1 MLHAS
6 QNLKPGHV
14 GSAFDKENNSISSN
28 ILFERKQSFSRK
40 YKKTN
45 ELVVKPQISSQTET
59 LNTLTN
65 TLHTHQGSY
74 LQTKFLEELDAAR
87 KVNASK
93 VKKSIIF
100 ESRNSV
106 PAEDSNHN
114 KALISN
120 YSSMDADREKTAI
133 LIFERDREKRP
144 VSDSFI
150 PKKDIKIVAI
160 ETPKKSSRPVDFK
173 LQQTKLI
180 EPYLSCIIDSL
191 KEKDVNTLKLDHII

>member
-1 MLHAS
+1 M
-6 QNLKPGHV
+6 
-14 GSAFDKENNSISSN
+14 
-28 ILFERKQSFSRK
+28 
-40 YKKTN
+40 
-45 ELVVKPQISSQTET
+45 
-59 LNTLTN
+59 NTLTN
-65 TLHTHQGSY
+65 TLHIHQGSY

-106 PAEDSNHN
+106 PAEDSN

-120 YSSMDADREKTAI
+120 YSSMDADREKTAV
-133 LIFERDREKRP
+133 LIVERDREKRP

-160 ETPKKSSRPVDFK
+160 ETPKKSSRPVDVK